1 MAKSSS
7 AATAKLRKS
16 WLKAHAAGERKMKT
30 VIRSFFAG
38 QRERIM
44 AVANEMESF
53 SVASAA
59 HLLDLGLERDELVT
73 VIEPVLGELL
83 ATGAARVFKQ
93 RPAKTAKTA
102 KPKKSKAFDVDLADF
117 DLPTSMRA
125 ALQSQLDLVTGQ
137 AYWDEI
143 QQGSL
148 ALVRDT
154 LADGVERGLSVPNMR
169 KLLESSHTNM
179 SKWRATAI
187 ARTET
192 TGAMA
197 AGHQV
202 SYETLAADGEKI
214 RKSWLS
220 IIDADTRPD
229 HVEADGQTV
238 DVSETFT
245 VGSESCMH
253 PGDVSL
259 SAKQRVNCRCSS
271 VAEFD

>member
-7 AATAKLRKS
+7 AAKAKLRKS

-59 HLLDLGLERDELVT
+59 HLLDPGLERDELVT
-73 VIEPVLGELL
+73 LIEPVLGELL

-93 RPAKTAKTA
+93 RPAKAS

-117 DLPTSMRA
+117 DLPSSMRA
-125 ALQSQLDLVTGQ
+125 ALQSQLDLVAGQ

-154 LADGVERGLSVPNMR
+154 LADGVERGLSVPNIR

-192 TGAMA
+192 TGALA

-202 SYETLAADGEKI
+202 SYETLEADGEKI

-229 HVEADGQTV
+229 HVEADGQIV

-245 VGSESCMH
+245 VGTESCMH

-271 VAEFD
+271 AAEFGD

>member
-1 MAKSSS
+1 MASK
-7 AATAKLRKS
+7 ADLRKS
-16 WLKAHAAGERKMKT
+16 WLKAHAAGERKLKK
-30 VIRSFFAG
+30 VLREFFAG

-53 SVASAA
+53 SVESAGRM
-59 HLLDLGLERDELVT
+59 LDLGLERDELVT
-73 VIEPVLGELL
+73 VVEPVLGELL

-93 RPAKTAKTA
+93 RPAKTAK
-102 KPKKSKAFDVDLADF
+102 PKMSKAFDVDLAAF
-117 DLPTSMRA
+117 DLPSLMRA

-143 QQGSL
+143 QRGTLLQ
-148 ALVRDT
+148 VTDT
-154 LADGVERGLSVPNMR
+154 LTRGIDEGLSVPNLR
-169 KLLESSHTNM
+169 KLLQTEHANM

-192 TGAMA
+192 TGALA
-197 AGHQV
+197 AGHQT
-202 SYETLAADGEKI
+202 SYDTLAADGEKI
-214 RKSWLS
+214 RKTWLS

-229 HVEADGQTV
+229 HEAADGQTV
-238 DVSETFT
+238 DVSETFS

-259 SAKQRVNCRCSS
+259 SAKQRVNCRCSTA
-271 VAEFD
+271 AEFGD